1 MDTVSKLSMVIR
13 VYECNFMNLN
23 DKKSEFQK
31 IIEHTKQELG
41 SIRTN
46 RATPSLVENIKV
58 DVYGT
63 KMPLIQVASITS
75 PEAKQLIIEP
85 WDKNIL
91 KDIEKSI
98 KTVSLGLSVA
108 NEGNFLRVTMPPMTE
123 ETRKEV
129 IKMLHEKLEKG
140 RISIRGLRDNIK
152 EEIVQAERNKEI
164 GEDEKYKLI
173 EELDKLTREYIE
185 EINEIG
191 EKKEEEVIL

>member
-1 MDTVSKLSMVIR
+1 
-13 VYECNFMNLN
+13 MNLN